1 MNLVHLNESFLQLDY
16 ENDPQEFDEQRYFE
30 EDGSQPFN
38 AKSKKE
44 MLVML
49 NVIGRDLRLDEYS
62 LKKLEIFLRSEL
74 PFFAVNRR
82 LVRKWVN
89 ENFLF

>member
-16 ENDPQEFDEQRYFE
+16 ENDPQEFDQQRYFE

-38 AKSKKE
+38 AKSPKE
-44 MLVML
+44 MIVML
-49 NVIGRDLRLDEYS
+49 NVIGRDLRLDEYA

-82 LVRKWVN
+82 LVRQWVS